1 MTMAAGPFRG
11 LGVALVTPF
20 HEDGSPDLEGF
31 ARHVEFQIEGGVDF
45 LVPCGTTG
53 ESATLEDAEQR
64 AVIEAAVA
72 AAAGR
77 VPVMAGAGTND
88 TEHAIRLAR
97 SARAAGAD
105 GVLSVSPYYNKPSPE
120 GLFRHYEAVAEA
132 AEVPLVVYNV
142 PGRTGG
148 NVDPATL
155 FRIAEIDNVVGVK
168 EASGDLEQIMT
179 ILQGRPDGFV
189 VLSGDDAL
197 TLPIVAA
204 GGDGVISVA
213 SNEAP
218 DLMSALVS
226 SALAGDLAGARRAHY
241 RLYPLMR
248 ANFVETNPVP
258 VKTALQMMGRMDAR
272 FRLPLAPMTEANADA
287 LEDALVAAGLLE

>member
-1 MTMAAGPFRG
+1 METGRFRG

-20 HEDGSPDLEGF
+20 HEDGTPDLESF
-31 ARHVEFQIEGGVDF
+31 ARHVEFQVGGGVDF

-53 ESATLEDAEQR
+53 ESATLDDGEQR
-64 AVIEAAVA
+64 SVIETAVA

-77 VPVMAGAGTND
+77 VPVVAGAGTND
-88 TEHAIRLAR
+88 TDHAARLAR
-97 SARAAGAD
+97 SARVAGAD

-120 GLFRHYEAVAEA
+120 GLFRHYEVVAGA
-132 AEVPLVVYNV
+132 AEIPLIVYNV

-148 NVDPATL
+148 NIDPATL

-179 ILQGRPDGFV
+179 ILQGRPDGFM

-213 SNEAP
+213 ANEAP
-218 DLMSALVS
+218 DVMSALVS
-226 SALAGDLAGARRAHY
+226 AALAGDMATARQAHY
-241 RLYPLMR
+241 RLYPLMK
-248 ANFVETNPVP
+248 ANFIETNPVP
-258 VKTALQMMGRMDAR
+258 VKTALQMMERMVAR

-287 LEDALVAAGLLE
+287 LEEAMLAAGLLE

>member
-1 MTMAAGPFRG
+1 MTMAAGRWRG

-31 ARHVEFQIEGGVDF
+31 AQHVEFQIEGGVDF

-53 ESATLEDAEQR
+53 ESATLDDAEQR

-88 TEHAIRLAR
+88 TEHATRLAR

-132 AEVPLVVYNV
+132 AEIPLVVYNV

-148 NVDPATL
+148 NIDPATL
-155 FRIAEIDNVVGVK
+155 FRIAEIENVVGVK

-179 ILQGRPDGFV
+179 VLQGRPDGLV

-204 GGDGVISVA
+204 GGDGVISVV

-226 SALAGDLAGARRAHY
+226 SALAGDIAAARQAHY
-241 RLYPLMR
+241 RLYPLMK

-272 FRLPLAPMTEANADA
+272 FRLPLAPMTETNADA